1 MPGPS
6 PIVQLTGVSLAFG
19 HVPLLDGVDL
29 VIDPGQRIG
38 LIGRNGSGKSSLIK
52 VIAGSVA
59 PDDGKVWRAPALKL
73 ASVPQEPQFD
83 PGHSVFD
90 AVAQGAGDTA
100 GLLVRYHAA
109 AERLA
114 AAPQDAAAL
123 ADLHGLQEAL
133 EAADGWRLNNRIEAV
148 LSRLSLD
155 AGRAVAQL
163 SGGLK
168 KRVAL
173 ARALVMEP
181 DLLLLDEPTNHLDLD
196 SIEWLEEMLVGFGG
210 AVLLVTHDRR
220 FLDDVAG
227 EIIELDRGRLA
238 RFPGNF
244 SVYRQRKAE
253 QLEAEAKQERKF
265 DKFLAQEEVWIRKGV
280 EARRTRNEG
289 RVLRLEALRR
299 ERAARRERAGRVE
312 LAVAEGGRSGQLIAE
327 LQDVGKAFGGT
338 ADGGTT
344 HGGTTGGPAGGTT
357 GGTAHWVVRHFD
369 TRILRGDKIG
379 LIGPNGSGKTT
390 LLKLI
395 LGELQ
400 PDEGRVRLGTRQSI
414 AYFDQFRS
422 ALDED
427 ATLADTINP
436 GADFVEI
443 NGVRKHIISYLG
455 DFLFPP
461 ERAKAPVRTL
471 SGGER
476 NRLLLARLFSQ
487 PANVLVLDEPTNDL
501 DIETLELLEELL
513 QDYQGTLFLVSHD
526 REFLDN
532 VVTQTLVS
540 DLAGGGASSVEGRW
554 TEHAGGYS
562 DWHRTLQQTKEQS
575 REEPTSTRRETRP
588 PEAARNEKTAKPAK
602 LSYKETRE
610 LAELPGRIEKLEAEQ
625 AQLSTRLSDPNIY
638 KEQPSPAAQIQARLT
653 QIEDELMQAL
663 ERWEE
668 LEARGPSR

>member
-1 MPGPS
+1 MPGLS

-29 VIDPGQRIG
+29 VIEPGQRIG

-52 VIAGSVA
+52 VIAGAVA
-59 PDDGKVWRAPALKL
+59 PDDGKVWRSPTLKL
-73 ASVPQEPQFD
+73 ASVPQEPQFE

-90 AVAQGAGDTA
+90 AVAQGAGGIA
-100 GLLVRYHAA
+100 GLLVRYHTA

-114 AAPQDAAAL
+114 ATPQDAAAL

-155 AGRAVAQL
+155 AGRPVAEL

-196 SIEWLEEMLVGFGG
+196 SIEWLEDMLAGFGG

-227 EIIELDRGRLA
+227 EIIELDRGHLS

-244 SVYRQRKAE
+244 SAYRHRKAE
-253 QLEAEAKQERKF
+253 QIDAEAKQERKF

-289 RVLRLEALRR
+289 RVRRLEALRR
-299 ERAARRERAGRVE
+299 ERAARRERSGKVE
-312 LAVAEGGRSGQLIAE
+312 LALAEGGRSGQLVAE
-327 LQDVGKAFGGT
+327 LRDAGKRWESNARVT
-338 ADGGTT
+338 W
-344 HGGTTGGPAGGTT
+344 P
-357 GGTAHWVVRHFD
+357 VRHLD
-369 TRILRGDKIG
+369 SRILRGDKIG

-400 PDEGRVRLGTRQSI
+400 PDEGTVRLGTRQSI

-443 NGVRKHIISYLG
+443 NGVRKHVISYLG

-487 PANVLVLDEPTNDL
+487 SANVLVLDEPTNDL

-540 DLAGGGASSVEGRW
+540 DLAGGGANAVEGRW

-562 DWHRTLQQTKEQS
+562 DWHRTLQRTKEHS

-588 PEAARNEKTAKPAK
+588 PEAARNVKADKPAK
-602 LSYKETRE
+602 LTYKE
-610 LAELPGRIEKLEAEQ
+610 
-625 AQLSTRLSDPNIY
+625 
-638 KEQPSPAAQIQARLT
+638 
-653 QIEDELMQAL
+653 
-663 ERWEE
+663 
-668 LEARGPSR
+668 SR

>member
-6 PIVQLTGVSLAFG
+6 PIVQLSGVSLAFG
-19 HVPLLDGVDL
+19 HVPLLDGLDL
-29 VIDPGQRIG
+29 VVEPGQRIG
-38 LIGRNGSGKSSLIK
+38 LIGRNGSGKSSLLK
-52 VIAGSVA
+52 VIAGAVA
-59 PDDGKVWRAPALKL
+59 PDDGSVWRAPALNL
-73 ASVPQEPQFD
+73 ATVPQEPQFE

-90 AVAQGAGDTA
+90 AVAQGAGATA
-100 GLLVRYHAA
+100 DVLVRYHAA

-114 AAPQDAAAL
+114 VAPQDADAL
-123 ADLHGLQEAL
+123 ARLHRLQEAL

-155 AGRAVAQL
+155 ADRSVAEL

-173 ARALVMEP
+173 ARALVMDP
-181 DLLLLDEPTNHLDLD
+181 GLLLLDEPTNHLDLD
-196 SIEWLEEMLVGFGG
+196 AIEWLEELLAGFAG

-244 SVYRQRKAE
+244 SAFRQRKAE

-265 DKFLAQEEVWIRKGV
+265 DKFLAQEETWIRKGV

-289 RVLRLEALRR
+289 RVRRLESLRL
-299 ERAARRERAGRVE
+299 ERAARRERGGAVE
-312 LAVAEGGRSGQLIAE
+312 LALGEGARSGQLVAE
-327 LQDVGKAFGGT
+327 LMDAGKRWSGG
-338 ADGGTT
+338 GE
-344 HGGTTGGPAGGTT
+344 AGRRDL
-357 GGTAHWVVRHFD
+357 WPVRHLTD
-369 TRILRGDKIG
+369 RILRGDKVG

-390 LLKLI
+390 LLRLI
-395 LGELQ
+395 LGELRT
-400 PDEGRVRLGTRQSI
+400 DEGQVRLGTRQAI
-414 AYFDQFRS
+414 AYFDQLRS
-422 ALDED
+422 QLDEN

-436 GADFVEI
+436 GADYVEI
-443 NGVRKHIISYLG
+443 NGVRKHVISYLG

-461 ERAKAPVRTL
+461 ERAKAPVATL

-513 QDYQGTLFLVSHD
+513 QDYRGTLFLVSHD

-540 DLAGGGASSVEGRW
+540 DLAGGNADAVEGRW
-554 TEHAGGYS
+554 AEYAGGYS
-562 DWHRTLQQTKEQS
+562 DWHRTLQQNRQQHIEEAASVK
-575 REEPTSTRRETRP
+575 RELP
-588 PEAARNEKTAKPAK
+588 PPVAARNEKTAKSAK

-610 LAELPGRIEKLEAEQ
+610 LAELPERIERLEDEQ
-625 AQLSTRLSDPNIY
+625 KQLGERLSDPNIY
-638 KEQPSPAAQIQARLT
+638 KEQPSPVAQIQARLT

-668 LEARGPSR
+668 LETRTPGAR